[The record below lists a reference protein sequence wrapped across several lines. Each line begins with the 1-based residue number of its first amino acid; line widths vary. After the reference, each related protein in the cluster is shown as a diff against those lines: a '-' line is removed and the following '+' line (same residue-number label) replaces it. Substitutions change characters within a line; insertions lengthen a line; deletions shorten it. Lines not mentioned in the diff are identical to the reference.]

1 MRKQC
6 DATFTPVAL
15 QLYNG
20 PKDNYRAIQSLLRAI
35 PQLIAKKIVCN

>member
-6 DATFTPVAL
+6 DATFTPGGFTTA
-15 QLYNG
+15 